1 MPKKNLT
8 ILFFLLMAMTQTVWF
23 GGAVPKAFATS
34 SERRSKP
41 IPVSLVVPVADMEV
55 GTPRVFTKHPTIGV
69 NYQTTCD
76 DIDPEIGI
84 VIQHDQAGS
93 TWYDYQKNGSM
104 GRMIAVG
111 PGGHRHM
118 AWHYTAGVYPGNP
131 RYVYYNCKDSLGN
144 WLGDTLV
151 DGGTD
156 INAGFTNMGVLHN
169 GREVVIYHKF
179 GSSQPW
185 ATTLAFGDVGQLCS
199 SGNQFAKKY
208 DIPDSLGGADDGAW
222 PKMGIVRNAV
232 GDTDY
237 VHIVETE
244 GKTTGGNQK
253 LGYLRCHLI
262 RGDTLLCETP
272 TGQPGVTSPI
282 KVRPNVMLVPNKRV
296 GYFGEVTGIPNEY
309 PNTISVIAV
318 TSPVS
323 QKVAIIFTNKREAGT
338 NQYNNDVFYF
348 EGTNNGNG
356 WFPQYGGTW
365 PPTIANGMLH
375 NITNYA
381 TNAKVRAYTDVAACY
396 DHNDSLHITW
406 TAAWYDSATGQTSND
421 ANFYHWSNATGISLI
436 AEGYWGGTDPGAWNR
451 NISKMSIAAM
461 DTSYHPGGN
470 PDSVYLYCIWTQF
483 DSADNSANEYT
494 NGDIYGSGSIDGG
507 ASWGR
512 AFNLTNTKTPNCAA
526 GTCLSEHWSSLA
538 QNLYNGSLHIQYI
551 CDRDPGGAFQ
561 SEGTWTDNPVMY
573 LELQAWN
580 PGQAPLI
587 ANFSAEP
594 TSGIAPLEVHFT
606 DLSTGDPISW
616 LWDFGDD
623 STSLDRNPIHTYNDT
638 GYFDVK
644 LVVSNATETDSVI
657 KYNYIHAYCVGHI
670 AGFVKDTLDL
680 PIYPAQVEV
689 VELSKTTSTGPS
701 GYYKFTNLEARSYTL
716 STEASGYA
724 TVETIGVNV
733 VCEESTQVNFILR
746 PEYFSVSNRGVYN
759 SLIYGLTTGDFNA
772 DNNVDIIARG
782 WYDEPGTIT
791 RLWGHGDGTFTRQTP
806 IEIFGYVLVGGYF
819 NSDDFLDLALG
830 MYDSLAILLN
840 DGTGNFLPPKC
851 FDLHGSSPLSIATG
865 YLNSDPYLDLVTANM
880 NEQNLSIFQGTGT
893 GDFAFVK
900 NLDLYSY
907 YIDMSDFNKD
917 GKTDLVVGDSGALSV
932 NLGDGNWNFTQ
943 SYSTYFGD
951 INSVSTMNSLA
962 DFNHDGNLDL
972 IFCIPYYPVPGPSRI
987 GILLGDGEG
996 GFSSVKIIHSPNAST
1011 FAAAPAD
1018 FDGDNNLDFAVT
1030 YHDAIK
1036 VYFGDGTGNFPRSV
1050 LTPIDQVN
1058 ASASLSL
1065 VAADFNKDGNA
1076 DLAAGRVDPWV
1087 SVLLNLNSPKP
1098 TIKDEFVLTGYTS
1111 VNLNVT
1117 DKYGSSANILANAIA
1132 GADYFQKD
1140 CNQDTALDDRVYNF
1154 NAFPGRYRVGV
1165 TPRPGSEPGAPSS
1178 LGIRI
1183 NGSVE
1188 VFVAIAKEGFQSES
1202 NDTIFFIVTDS
1213 LPILRLPANTACF
1226 CKDTLD
1232 TLTFFWNRI
1241 EGTSQY
1247 HFQLDDTIDFSSP
1260 VIDDPAVTDTFF
1272 SLTFP
1277 LSGKKYY
1284 WRVRANGGVWSVFS
1298 ETFTFFPHLCGD
1310 MNGDC
1315 KTNVTDVVYLI
1326 NRLFIGGPDPV
1337 CILSADVNNDGQLN
1351 VTDVVYLINYLFIGG
1366 PPPSC

>member
-1 MPKKNLT
+1 MLKKLTMVILASGVFLGIFSSNIIAKSFEKITPKMIPLNQIVPTSLAPLT
-8 ILFFLLMAMTQTVWF
+8 GDKGFCLIQSDNNAVAYYF
-23 GGAVPKAFATS
+23 GGFGAGDGFA
-34 SERRSKP
+34 
-41 IPVSLVVPVADMEV
+41 IYM
-55 GTPRVFTKHPTIGV
+55 
-69 NYQTTCD
+69 
-76 DIDPEIGI
+76 DPAQCGLP
-84 VIQHDQAGS
+84 D
-93 TWYDYQKNGSM
+93 
-104 GRMIAVG
+104 
-111 PGGHRHM
+111 P
-118 AWHYTAGVYPGNP
+118 YPF
-131 RYVYYNCKDSLGN
+131 K
-144 WLGDTLV
+144 
-151 DGGTD
+151 
-156 INAGFTNMGVLHN
+156 I
-169 GREVVIYHKF
+169 
-179 GSSQPW
+179 
-185 ATTLAFGDVGQLCS
+185 
-199 SGNQFAKKY
+199 
-208 DIPDSLGGADDGAW
+208 
-222 PKMGIVRNAV
+222 
-232 GDTDY
+232 
-237 VHIVETE
+237 
-244 GKTTGGNQK
+244 
-253 LGYLRCHLI
+253 
-262 RGDTLLCETP
+262 
-272 TGQPGVTSPI
+272 
-282 KVRPNVMLVPNKRV
+282 
-296 GYFGEVTGIPNEY
+296 
-309 PNTISVIAV
+309 
-318 TSPVS
+318 
-323 QKVAIIFTNKREAGT
+323 
-338 NQYNNDVFYF
+338 
-348 EGTNNGNG
+348 
-356 WFPQYGGTW
+356 
-365 PPTIANGMLH
+365 
-375 NITNYA
+375 
-381 TNAKVRAYTDVAACY
+381 TDV
-396 DHNDSLHITW
+396 H
-406 TAAWYDSATGQTSND
+406 
-421 ANFYHWSNATGISLI
+421 FYL
-436 AEGYWGGTDPGAWNR
+436 
-451 NISKMSIAAM
+451 
-461 DTSYHPGGN
+461 
-470 PDSVYLYCIWTQF
+470 F
-483 DSADNSANEYT
+483 
-494 NGDIYGSGSIDGG
+494 
-507 ASWGR
+507 
-512 AFNLTNTKTPNCAA
+512 
-526 GTCLSEHWSSLA
+526 
-538 QNLYNGSLHIQYI
+538 
-551 CDRDPGGAFQ
+551 DPGGYTWPVQIQVNIRDLVQGYKCNGPGDLLCSQTYTIYGDSAYPDLIHLNLDAFCCVQ
-561 SEGTWTDNPVMY
+561 GPFFLEIMYTGGTSSPYPSLMMTDPNTNPADTCDAWAWYLSQGYSPPWWEWSDFWSPPVPGYPVMRITGY
-573 LELQAWN
+573 TQTCQ
-580 PGQAPLI
+580 PVI

-594 TSGIAPLEVHFT
+594 TSGLAPLEVHFT
-606 DLSTGDPISW
+606 DLSTGNPISW
-616 LWDFGDD
+616 FWNFGDD
-623 STSLDRNPIHTYNDT
+623 STSTTQNPIHVYSDT

-670 AGFVKDTLDL
+670 AGFVKDTLGL

-689 VELSKTTSTGPS
+689 VELSETRNTDPT
-701 GYYKFTNLEARSYTL
+701 GYYEFTDLISGSYTL
-716 STEASGYA
+716 SAEASGYA
-724 TVETIGVNV
+724 TVETLGVNV
-733 VCEESTQVNFILR
+733 VCEETTQVNFILR
-746 PEYFSVSNRGVYN
+746 SAYFSVSNSAVYN

-791 RLWGHGDGTFTRQTP
+791 RLWGNGDGTFTRQTP

-819 NSDDFLDLALG
+819 NSDDFLDLAVG

-865 YLNSDPYLDLVTANM
+865 YLNSDAYLDLVTANM
-880 NEQNLSIFQGTGT
+880 NELNLSIFRGTGT

-1036 VYFGDGTGNFPRSV
+1036 VYFGDGTGNFPRSI

-1098 TIKDEFVLTGYTS
+1098 TIEDEFVLTGYTS
-1111 VNLNVT
+1111 VNLAVT
-1117 DKYGSSANILANAIA
+1117 DPYGSTANILANAIA

-1140 CNQDTALDDRVYNF
+1140 CNSDSDLDDRVYNF

-1165 TPRPGSEPGAPSS
+1165 TPRPGSEPGAPAS

-1188 VFVAIAKEGFQSES
+1188 VSVAIAKEGFQSES

-1226 CKDTLD
+1226 CKDTL
-1232 TLTFFWNRI
+1232 TFFWNQI

-1260 VIDDPAVTDTFF
+1260 VIDDPAVTDTSF
-1272 SLTFP
+1272 SLTSP

-1298 ETFTFFPHLCGD
+1298 ETYSFFPHLCGD

-1315 KTNVTDVVYLI
+1315 KTSVLDVVYLI
-1326 NRLFIGGPDPV
+1326 NRLFISGPDPV
-1337 CILSADVNNDGQLN
+1337 CILSADVNSDGQLN
-1351 VTDVVYLINYLFIGG
+1351 VSDVVYLINYLFLIPPG